1 MIRKNILKALS
12 TTFAAV
18 MLLSGCNNSGDQGT
32 ITGANTNTDEV
43 SEPVNDVPVAEL
55 KGTGAEIPKF
65 DFEAQPMPD
74 SEALS
79 FVQNLKIGWNL
90 GNTLDATSKTS
101 VDTASEMSWGAPKT
115 TENMILSIKNA
126 GFNTIRVPVTWHNHV
141 DENNKITDE
150 WLARVKEV
158 VDYGYKNGMYVILN
172 IHHDTDKNYFYPTN
186 ETFEQSKKFVTD
198 IWTQVAE
205 VFKDYDEHLI
215 FESMNEPR
223 LIGTDKEW
231 WVDVNSAEGK
241 EAIDCIMKTNQA
253 FVDLVRASGGNNAQR
268 YLMVPSYCA
277 SPDFAC
283 CDQFTLPNDSVGRMI
298 VSAHSYEPY
307 DFALSDDL
315 NKNTFSE
322 RTGNS
327 IDNKL
332 SALYNKFVSKGI
344 PVVIG
349 EFGSRNKNNNT
360 EDRIQH
366 AAFYAAKAKSYG
378 IPCVW
383 WDNNAFSGNGELF
396 GLFNRKE
403 CTWTYPDI
411 VLALMENY

>member
-1 MIRKNILKALS
+1 M
-12 TTFAAV
+12 
-18 MLLSGCNNSGDQGT
+18 
-32 ITGANTNTDEV
+32 
-43 SEPVNDVPVAEL
+43 
-55 KGTGAEIPKF
+55 
-65 DFEAQPMPD
+65 
-74 SEALS
+74 
-79 FVQNLKIGWNL
+79 
-90 GNTLDATSKTS
+90 
-101 VDTASEMSWGAPKT
+101 
-115 TENMILSIKNA
+115 
-126 GFNTIRVPVTWHNHV
+126 TWHNHV

-172 IHHDTDKNYFYPTN
+172 IHHDTDKNYFYPTYD
-186 ETFEQSKKFVTD
+186 TLDQSKKFVTD

-215 FESMNEPR
+215 FECMNEPR

-231 WVDVNSAEGK
+231 WVDVKSKEGK
-241 EAIDCIMKTNQA
+241 EASDCIMQTNQA

-283 CDQFTLPNDSVGRMI
+283 CDQFTIPNDSAGRMI

-307 DFALSDDL
+307 DFALSDDK

-322 RTGNS
+322 RTGKS
-327 IDNKL
+327 IDSKL

-349 EFGSRNKNNNT
+349 EFGSRNKNDNT
-360 EDRIQH
+360 EARIQH

-396 GLFNRKE
+396 GLYNRKE
-403 CTWTYPDI
+403 GTWTYPDI